1 MADMEITYFGHSCF
15 KIKTK
20 ELTLIVDPFD
30 PEKLGIKLPKL
41 EGDAVLITHDHFDHN
56 YKKGVS
62 GYRLLV
68 DGPGEYELSGVKIM
82 GIPTKHG
89 GDDADAA
96 KGGMAQS
103 NTMYYIEAED
113 GVSVLHCG
121 DLGHTL
127 DDATLEKFGEVTALL
142 IPVGGVYTIDAEKA
156 SKVISSIEPAF
167 VVPMHY
173 KMNGSKIGDIATLEK
188 FLDEMGL
195 ENGAVKRSNILKISS
210 ADNEAE
216 TQVIVLEKQ

>member
-1 MADMEITYFGHSCF
+1 MADMEITYFGHACF
-15 KIKTK
+15 KLKTK
-20 ELTLIVDPFD
+20 DLTLIVDPFD
-30 PEKLGIKLPKL
+30 PKKLGIKIPKL
-41 EGDAVLITHDHFDHN
+41 EGDAVLLTHNHFDHN
-56 YKKGVS
+56 YKEGVT
-62 GYRLLV
+62 GFRLLV
-68 DGPGEYELSGVKIM
+68 DGSGEYELAGVKIT
-82 GIPTKHG
+82 GILTKH
-89 GDDADAA
+89 DD
-96 KGGMAQS
+96 KLGEERGK

-173 KMNGSKIGDIATLEK
+173 KMNGSKIDDIDTLEK

-195 ENGAVKRSNILKISS
+195 ENGAVRRSNLLKISS

-216 TQVIVLEKQ
+216 TQVIVLERQ

>member
-1 MADMEITYFGHSCF
+1 MEITYFGHSCF
-15 KIKTK
+15 KLKTK
-20 ELTLIVDPFD
+20 DLTVIIDPFD

-41 EGDAVLITHDHFDHN
+41 ECDAVLLTHAHFDHN
-56 YKKGVS
+56 YKEGVS

-68 DGPGEYELSGVKIM
+68 DGPGEYELTGVKIM

-89 GDDADAA
+89 GDEVE
-96 KGGMAQS
+96 GGMQ

-113 GVSVLHCG
+113 GVAVLHCG

-142 IPVGGVYTIDAEKA
+142 IPVGGIYTIDAEKA

-167 VVPMHY
+167 VVPMHFRTE
-173 KMNGSKIGDIATLEK
+173 GSKINNIDTLEK

-195 ENGAVKRSNILKISS
+195 ENGAVKRLTSLKISS
-210 ADNEAE
+210 ADNEVE

>member
-15 KIKTK
+15 KLKTK
-20 ELTLIVDPFD
+20 DLTVIMDPFD
-30 PEKLGIKLPKL
+30 PEKLGIKLSKL
-41 EGDAVLITHDHFDHN
+41 EGDAILLTHNHFDHN
-56 YKKGVS
+56 YTEGVT

-68 DGPGEYELSGVKIM
+68 NGPGEYELAGVKIT

-89 GDDADAA
+89 GDEIEGEM
-96 KGGMAQS
+96 K

-113 GVSVLHCG
+113 GVAVLHCG

-173 KMNGSKIGDIATLEK
+173 KIEGSKIANIDTLEK

-195 ENGAVKRSNILKISS
+195 ENGAVKRSTSLKISS

-216 TQVIVLEKQ
+216 TQVIVLESQ

>member
-1 MADMEITYFGHSCF
+1 MADMEITSFGHSCF
-15 KIKTK
+15 KLKTK
-20 ELTLIVDPFD
+20 DLTVIIDPFD
-30 PEKLGIKLPKL
+30 PEKLGIKLSKL
-41 EGDAVLITHDHFDHN
+41 EGDALLLTHDHFDHN
-56 YKKGVS
+56 YKEGVS

-68 DGPGEYELSGVKIM
+68 DGPGEYELAGVKIM
-82 GIPTKHG
+82 GIPTRHG
-89 GDDADAA
+89 GDESV
-96 KGGMAQS
+96 MT

-113 GVSVLHCG
+113 GVAVLHCG

-127 DDATLEKFGEVTALL
+127 DDATLAKFGEVTALL

-173 KMNGSKIGDIATLEK
+173 RTEGSKIGDIDTLEK

-195 ENGAVKRSNILKISS
+195 ENGAVKRSTSLKISS

>member
-1 MADMEITYFGHSCF
+1 MEITYFGHSCF

-20 ELTLIVDPFD
+20 ELTLIIDPFN
-30 PEKLGIKLPKL
+30 PEKLGAKLPKL
-41 EGDAVLITHDHFDHN
+41 EGDVVLVTHNHFDHN
-56 YKKGVS
+56 YKEGVS

-68 DGPGEYELSGVKIM
+68 DGPGDYELLGVKIT
-82 GIPTKHG
+82 GISTRH
-89 GDDADAA
+89 DD
-96 KGGMAQS
+96 KQGEERGR

-173 KMNGSKIGDIATLEK
+173 MTEGSKITDINALGV

-195 ENGAVKRSNILKISS
+195 ENGAVKRLDTLRISS
-210 ADNEAE
+210 VDNEAE

>member
-1 MADMEITYFGHSCF
+1 MVAMEITYFGHSCF

-20 ELTLIVDPFD
+20 ELTIIVDPFD
-30 PEKLGIKLPKL
+30 PEKLGVKLAKL
-41 EGDAVLITHDHFDHN
+41 EGDAVLITHGHFDHS
-56 YKKGVS
+56 YKEGVS

-82 GIPTKHG
+82 GILTSHATDPDKNSS
-89 GDDADAA
+89 DNA
-96 KGGMAQS
+96 

-127 DDATLEKFGEVTALL
+127 DDTTLQKFGEVTALL

-156 SKVISSIEPAF
+156 SKVISSIAPAF

-173 KMNGSKIGDIATLEK
+173 KMAGSKIGDIETLEK

-195 ENGAVKRSNILKISS
+195 ENGAVKRSTTLKISS

>member
-30 PEKLGIKLPKL
+30 PEKLGIKLSKL
-41 EGDAVLITHDHFDHN
+41 EGDAVLITHNHFDHN
-56 YKKGVS
+56 YKEGVV
-62 GYRLLV
+62 GFRLLV

-82 GIPTKHG
+82 GIPTRHG
-89 GDDADAA
+89 GDESV
-96 KGGMAQS
+96 MT
-103 NTMYYIEAED
+103 NTMYYIEAEG

-142 IPVGGVYTIDAEKA
+142 IPVGGIYTIDAEKA
-156 SKVISSIEPAF
+156 SKVISSIEPTF

-173 KMNGSKIGDIATLEK
+173 KMNGSKIDNMDTLEK

>member
-15 KIKTK
+15 KVKTK
-20 ELTLIVDPFD
+20 ELTLIIDPFD

-41 EGDAVLITHDHFDHN
+41 EGDAVLLTHDHFDHN
-56 YKKGVS
+56 YKDGVS

-68 DGPGEYELSGVKIM
+68 DGPGEYELAGVKIM
-82 GIPTKHG
+82 GIPTKH
-89 GDDADAA
+89 DD
-96 KGGMAQS
+96 KLGEERGK

-173 KMNGSKIGDIATLEK
+173 KMNGSKIDDIDTLEK

-195 ENGAVKRSNILKISS
+195 ENGAVKRSNMLKISP

-216 TQVIVLEKQ
+216 TQVVVLDRQ

>member
-1 MADMEITYFGHSCF
+1 MEITYFGHSCF

-20 ELTLIVDPFD
+20 ELTLILDPFNPD
-30 PEKLGIKLPKL
+30 KFGAKLTKLD
-41 EGDAVLITHDHFDHN
+41 GDAVLITHDHFDHN
-56 YKKGVS
+56 YVEGVS

-68 DGPGEYELSGVKIM
+68 NGPGEYELSGVKIT
-82 GIPTKHG
+82 GIPTKH
-89 GDDADAA
+89 DD
-96 KGGMAQS
+96 KSGEERGR

-127 DDATLEKFGEVTALL
+127 EDITLEKFGEVTVLL

-173 KMNGSKIGDIATLEK
+173 RTEGSKIGDIDTLEK

-195 ENGAVKRSNILKISS
+195 ENGAVKRSNGLRVSS

>member
-1 MADMEITYFGHSCF
+1 MEITYFGHSCF
-15 KIKTK
+15 KIRTK

-30 PEKLGIKLPKL
+30 PGKLGIKLPKL
-41 EGDAVLITHDHFDHN
+41 EGDAVLITHNHFDHN
-56 YKKGVS
+56 YKGAVS
-62 GYRLLV
+62 GYRLLI

-82 GIPTKHG
+82 GIPTKH
-89 GDDADAA
+89 DD
-96 KGGMAQS
+96 KSGKEWGN

-121 DLGHTL
+121 DLGHVL
-127 DDATLEKFGEVTALL
+127 DDATLEKFGEVTVLL

-173 KMNGSKIGDIATLEK
+173 RVAGSKISDISTLEK

-195 ENGAVKRSNILKISS
+195 ENGAVKRSNALKVSS

-216 TQVIVLEKQ
+216 TQVVVLERQ

>member
-15 KIKTK
+15 KLRSKT
-20 ELTLIVDPFD
+20 LTLIIDPFD
-30 PEKLGIKLPKL
+30 PTKLGIKLPAL
-41 EGDAVLITHDHFDHN
+41 EGDAVLVTHNHFDHN
-56 YKKGVS
+56 YVAGIS
-62 GYRLLV
+62 GFRLLI
-68 DGPGEYELSGVKIM
+68 DRPGEYELSGVKIM
-82 GIPTKHG
+82 GIPTKH
-89 GDDADAA
+89 DD
-96 KGGMAQS
+96 KLGEERGQ

-127 DDATLEKFGEVTALL
+127 DDTTLEKFGEVTALL

-173 KMNGSKIGDIATLEK
+173 KIDGSKIADIATLEK

-195 ENGAVKRSNILKISS
+195 ENGAVKRSASLKLSS
-210 ADNEAE
+210 ADNEAD